1 MKYQIINIDNTTV
14 LDLEFVKSYIRI
26 KSKED
31 DFLIHNMINTAIEF
45 AENYLNIALFVKK
58 IIVIAESS
66 IVELPLTPLLEI
78 SVISI
83 NNSII
88 KASEY
93 ELYKD
98 SVILKN
104 SISSQDRVTIEYKAG
119 YQKAENI
126 PYPIITG
133 MMLHIVS
140 MYDSRFGDVSP
151 SQNILQ
157 LYNSYKKIRF

>member
-1 MKYQIINIDNTTV
+1 
-14 LDLEFVKSYIRI
+14 
-26 KSKED
+26 
-31 DFLIHNMINTAIEF
+31 MINTAIEF

-104 SISSQDRVTIEYKAG
+104 SLSNEDRVKIEYEAG
-119 YQKAENI
+119 YQKSANI

-133 MMLHIVS
+133 MLLHIAS